1 MARFMEH
8 AAKRPAYLRR
18 AFLNFYTLKGREI
31 KVKLKVKGQGSI
43 QVNTII
49 PESYPWTGVY
59 LGGIPITLEAKP
71 DEGSSFSHWST
82 PELKQ
87 DSQIEINRM
96 DDVEIE
102 AIFE

>member
-1 MARFMEH
+1 MRLENLILCSWIWGTKSNAR
-8 AAKRPAYLRR
+8 
-18 AFLNFYTLKGREI
+18 T
-31 KVKLKVKGQGSI
+31 I

-59 LGGIPITLEAKP
+59 LGGITITLEAKP
-71 DEGSSFSHWST
+71 DEGSSFSHCST
-82 PELKQ
+82 PELRQ
-87 DSQIEINRM
+87 DSQIERDPM

>member
-1 MARFMEH
+1 
-8 AAKRPAYLRR
+8 
-18 AFLNFYTLKGREI
+18 
-31 KVKLKVKGQGSI
+31 VKLKVKGQGSI

-71 DEGSSFSHWST
+71 DEGSSFSHWS
-82 PELKQ
+82 PSELGHN
-87 DSQIEINRM
+87 SQIEINRM
-96 DDVEIE
+96 DDLEIE

>member
-1 MARFMEH
+1 MEH

-18 AFLNFYTLKGREI
+18 AFLNFYKVKGREI

-43 QVNTII
+43 QVNTIT
-49 PESYPWTGVY
+49 PKSYPWTGVY
-59 LGGIPITLEAKP
+59 LGGIPITLEARP
-71 DEGSSFSHWST
+71 DESSSFSHWST
-82 PELKQ
+82 PELRQ
-87 DSQIEINRM
+87 DSKIEVNLM